1 MIAINIQHRLDKG
14 GNDLQLEIVC
24 DIAQGKITAIY
35 GASGTGKTTL
45 LRILAG
51 LTTPD
56 KGTITVNGNLWLDTN
71 SRFLLQPQK
80 REIGFVFQDFALFP
94 NMTVIENLKYAAGK
108 RNARDLISELTD
120 VLELG
125 ALVTRYP
132 GKLSGGEKQRVALA
146 RALVTQPKLL
156 LLDEP
161 MAALGNEMRRNLQ
174 EYLLEVHSKHNL
186 TTLLVSHDIA
196 EIYKLA
202 EDVLILENGRIA
214 RRGSPTD
221 LFGSSADKG
230 KIQVTGTILE
240 IDQVG
245 AFLHLKLLV
254 LAHIISIKVFAH
266 DYQHLTTGDS
276 FVVTTGDFNPA

>member
-1 MIAINIQHRLDKG
+1 MIAINIQHRLNKG
-14 GNDLQLEIVC
+14 GNDLQLDIVC

-56 KGTITVNGNLWLDTN
+56 KGTITANGNLWLDTN
-71 SRFLLQPQK
+71 RRFLLQPQK

-94 NMTVIENLKYAAGK
+94 NMTVMENLKYAAGK
-108 RNARDLISELTD
+108 RNTRDHIRELTD

-214 RRGSPTD
+214 RRGSPAD

-254 LAHIISIKVFAH
+254 LAHIISIKVFAD

-276 FVVTTGDFNPA
+276 FVVTSADFNPA